1 VTRVVII
8 RISFFLNV
16 IQLSTQFL
24 KTFDQRQ
31 IRIRDNDVVN
41 VNELLFRQ
49 IKSFSFKFFEEFL
62 HIDTKFVECDVFIFI
77 NIKMK

>member
-1 VTRVVII
+1 MTRVVII

>member
-8 RISFFLNV
+8 RIQFFLNV
-16 IQLSTQFL
+16 IQINTQFL

-31 IRIRDNDVVN
+31 IRVRDNDIIN
-41 VNELLFRQ
+41 MNELSFRQ

-62 HIDTKFVECDVFIFI
+62 HIDTKFVECDVFILI
-77 NIKMK
+77 DIKMR